1 MQTTEEELS
10 SACQK
15 NQEKFHQQWRQTERE
30 KKDYFVCRWKIMPS
44 LVFRYC
50 CGTNETHSMDSDSKN
65 LITLVLNTYLDIK
78 LDIMA
83 GIM

>member
-1 MQTTEEELS
+1 
-10 SACQK
+10 
-15 NQEKFHQQWRQTERE
+15 
-30 KKDYFVCRWKIMPS
+30 MPS
-44 LVFRYC
+44 LVFGYC